1 LRVRLTER
9 ALGLKQ
15 RASATPSSLDERASE
30 TALDGA
36 SDYASVRVSTHR
48 DFASLRLAVIVLDA
62 VFQNSIT
69 QTFLAE
75 DARLAF
81 DLAENEPGRTIKVQL
96 DFTG

>member
-1 LRVRLTER
+1 MNVRRKRPLIAHRT
-9 ALGLKQ
+9 AHQ
-15 RASATPSSLDERASE
+15 CASL
-30 TALDGA
+30 
-36 SDYASVRVSTHR
+36 HR

-69 QTFLAE
+69 QTFPAG